1 MAKKTNFE
9 IKKMNKNKLTKNS
22 TRIQKKNINIILEAA
37 LEVFAKHGFS
47 GTTLDQ
53 ISAQAGLSKPNI
65 LYYFTSKEAIHL
77 YLLQGLLE
85 KWLKPLSEL
94 NPNGDPITEITSY
107 VERKLEMSKM
117 YPRESKL
124 FAIEILQGAK
134 HLTKYI
140 QSDLKLLVDSKVG
153 LINNWIEQGKIEKVN
168 ARHLIFS
175 IWATTQHYSDFDSQI
190 KLILDPDEKNVVGD
204 AKDHLKQMFKKIL
217 TP

>member
-1 MAKKTNFE
+1 
-9 IKKMNKNKLTKNS
+9 MNKDKLTKDS

-37 LEVFAKHGFS
+37 LEVFAKHGFN
-47 GTTLDQ
+47 GTSLDQ
-53 ISAQAGLSKPNI
+53 ISTQAGLSKPNI
-65 LYYFTSKEAIHL
+65 LYYFTSKETIHL

-85 KWLKPLSEL
+85 KWLKPLREL

-134 HLTKYI
+134 HLTTYI
-140 QSDLKLLVDSKVG
+140 ESDLKLLVDTKVE
-153 LINNWIEQGKIEKVN
+153 LINDWIEQKKIAEVN

-175 IWATTQHYSDFDSQI
+175 IWATTQHYSDFESQI
-190 KLILDPDEKNVVGD
+190 QLILGPDEKNGVRD
-204 AKDHLKQMFKKIL
+204 AGDHLKKMFTKLL

>member
-1 MAKKTNFE
+1 
-9 IKKMNKNKLTKNS
+9 MNKDKLTKDS

-37 LEVFAKHGFS
+37 LEVFAKHGFN
-47 GTTLDQ
+47 GTSLDQ
-53 ISAQAGLSKPNI
+53 ISTQAGLSKPNI
-65 LYYFTSKEAIHL
+65 LYYFTSKETIHL

-85 KWLKPLSEL
+85 KWLKPLREL
-94 NPNGDPITEITSY
+94 NPSGDPITEITSY

-134 HLTKYI
+134 HLTTYI
-140 QSDLKLLVDSKVG
+140 ESDLKLLVDTKVE
-153 LINNWIEQGKIEKVN
+153 LINDWIEQKKIAEVN

-175 IWATTQHYSDFDSQI
+175 IWATTQHYSDFESQI
-190 KLILDPDEKNVVGD
+190 QLILGPDEKNGVRD
-204 AKDHLKQMFKKIL
+204 AGDHLKKMFTKLL

>member
-1 MAKKTNFE
+1 
-9 IKKMNKNKLTKNS
+9 
-22 TRIQKKNINIILEAA
+22 
-37 LEVFAKHGFS
+37 
-47 GTTLDQ
+47 
-53 ISAQAGLSKPNI
+53 
-65 LYYFTSKEAIHL
+65 
-77 YLLQGLLE
+77 
-85 KWLKPLSEL
+85 
-94 NPNGDPITEITSY
+94 
-107 VERKLEMSKM
+107 M

-204 AKDHLKQMFKKIL
+204 AKDHLKQMFQKIL

>member
-1 MAKKTNFE
+1 
-9 IKKMNKNKLTKNS
+9 MNKNKLTQDS
-22 TRIQKKNINIILEAA
+22 TRIQKKNVNIILEAA
-37 LEVFAKHGFS
+37 LEAFSKNGFG

-53 ISAQAGLSKPNI
+53 ISTQAGLSKPNI

-85 KWLKPLSEL
+85 KWLEPLRKL
-94 NPNGDPITEITSY
+94 DPYGDPITEITTY

-134 HLTKYI
+134 HLTSYI
-140 QSDLKLLVDSKVG
+140 QSDLKLLVDTKVE
-153 LINNWIEQGKIEKVN
+153 LINDWIEQKKIAEVN

-175 IWATTQHYSDFDSQI
+175 IWATTQHYSDFESQI
-190 KLILDPDEKNVVGD
+190 QLILGPDEKTGVHD
-204 AKDHLKQMFKKIL
+204 ARDHLKKMFTKLL